1 MKAFLVFNRPDDE
14 QEFRVASAAMDWYLT
29 VWDLDQWLRSEIKY
43 QEKDYQEVRNKL
55 HEILRDKNLDLDMV
69 I

>member
-14 QEFRVASAAMDWYLT
+14 QEFRVASAAMDWCLA
-29 VWDLDQWLRSEIKY
+29 VWDLDQWLRSEIKF
-43 QEKDYQEVRNKL
+43 QGKDYQEIRDRL
-55 HEILRDKNLDLDMV
+55 HEILGDRNLDLDMV